1 MKTKIEWTQV
11 TWNPVTG
18 CTKISD
24 GCKNCYA
31 EAFSYRLKGMGVEK
45 YKDGFKVRL
54 HPDTIN
60 DPFKWKKSRVVF
72 VNSMGDLFHD
82 EVPESFILKV
92 FNVMKDNPQHIFQV
106 LTKRAERLEELNNKG
121 ILDWADNIWMGV
133 TVENE
138 EVLKRIDNLT
148 KTGAKIKFLSC
159 EPLLE
164 SLKNMNLEGINWVI
178 TGGESG
184 RNSRPMEK
192 EWVEEIRENCIETD
206 TAFFFK
212 QWGGFNKK
220 KNGRILDGKIWEQM
234 PSLDEIAVS

>member
-1 MKTKIEWTQV
+1 MKSKIEWTQV

-31 EAFSYRLKGMGVEK
+31 EAFSYRLQGMGVEK

-72 VNSMGDLFHD
+72 VNSMGDLFHN
-82 EVPESFILKV
+82 EVPESFIVKV

-106 LTKRAERLEELNNKG
+106 LTKRAERLEELNNRG

-138 EVLKRIDNLT
+138 EVLNRIDNLT

-159 EPLLE
+159 EPLLG

-192 EWVEEIRENCIETD
+192 EWVEEIRENCIKTE

-234 PSLDEIAVS
+234 PSLDEIAV